1 MSAERTGAPIFEL
14 GETWYGIGGSPVNAD
29 MHQILGKEWIFED
42 PNFRNKFRRMRV
54 VRNVSGI
61 ALLPKMSVKPKVSAA
76 NDPCGFETEVD
87 GYGRVTAERIWLVD
101 DQLPSG
107 GVANN
112 DAFWVCVE
120 GEHIG
125 KSSKTGDATNVI
137 AVGDWLVA
145 STAAASTHST
155 TAGRLELITLTGA
168 TAVLAGQILGA
179 IGRAMTAMTTNNTD
193 TDIRVSV
200 GRKW

>member
-1 MSAERTGAPIFEL
+1 MSAERTGAPPFEL

-29 MHQILGKEWIFED
+29 MHQILGKEWVFED
-42 PNFRNKFRRMRV
+42 PNFRNKFRRMRC
-54 VRNVSGI
+54 VRNVSGVS
-61 ALLPKMSVKPKVSAA
+61 LLPKYAVRFKKSAA

-87 GYGRVTAERIWLVD
+87 GYGAVTAERIILVD
-101 DQLPSG
+101 DQLPSA

-125 KSSKTGDATNVI
+125 KTSKAGSAVNVI
-137 AVGDWLVA
+137 NVGDLVVA
-145 STAAASTHST
+145 ATAAASTHST
-155 TAGRLELITLTGA
+155 TAGRLEVGVFTGA
-168 TAVLAGQILGA
+168 TAVLADQIINSVGH
-179 IGRAMTAMTTNNTD
+179 AMTAMTTNNTD